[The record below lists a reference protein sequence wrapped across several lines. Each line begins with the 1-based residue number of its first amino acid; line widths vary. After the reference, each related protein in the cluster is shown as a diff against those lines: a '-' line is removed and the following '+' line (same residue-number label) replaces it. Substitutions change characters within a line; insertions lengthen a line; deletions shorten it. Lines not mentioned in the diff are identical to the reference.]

1 MSINISLCLQ
11 IVYVCKGSF
20 FRLCYDDS
28 VQAEAVFSWR
38 PDVAV
43 LEAGRGQSRRKT
55 RASWRPDAG
64 ALEAGR
70 GQSGR
75 KMRAIW
81 RQDAGLSYFLA
92 VLYQFYQF

>member
-11 IVYVCKGSF
+11 IVYVCKGLF

-70 GQSGR
+70 R
-75 KMRAIW
+75 VK
-81 RQDAGLSYFLA
+81 LFLGST
-92 VLYQFYQF
+92 VPILPILVV

>member
-43 LEAGRGQSRRKT
+43 LEAGRGQSRRGRRGGRT
-55 RASWRPDAG
+55 RA
-64 ALEAGR
+64 L
-70 GQSGR
+70 
-75 KMRAIW
+75 W
-81 RQDAGLSYFLA
+81 RQDVSRVDARCGRSGGRT
-92 VLYQFYQF
+92 QG